1 MNHPSKQ
8 YLDTETGE
16 IISHSDIATP
26 VRKRK
31 TSKMY
36 IGIDTPLWPQCKT
49 EEDMLLFAKAMEPQ
63 YLSFYRRPDI
73 AEWALLEAQ
82 QKGHLNSNEAVLLKE
97 LAQRITAYNRLTITR
112 EVLNNIQGVGRP
124 KTTLPSLIKKGA
136 VVIHEEYSVAGSG
149 KGSSRKVSNN
159 TLVIDIHP
167 FYAFRGDSSAR
178 DRWLKDWV
186 FTHTKHV

>member
-124 KTTLPSLIKKGA
+124 KAALVALAKKGG
-136 VVIHEEYSVAGSG
+136 IIIQEEVFYSGAGRG
-149 KGSSRKVSNN
+149 GTRKAEN
-159 TLVIDIHP
+159 TLLVIDIHP
-167 FYAFRGDSSAR
+167 FYAFRGDSSTR
-178 DRWLKDWV
+178 DRWLRDWV